1 MSYNLTYKDNA
12 HYLSILY
19 YQNLY
24 PFSTILHNIGP
35 SQAHH
40 RESGQI
46 PPWLGTIISAEAFIM
61 VGKKRHCFM
70 KGLFFNILIH
80 LYTSR

>member
-61 VGKKRHCFM
+61 VGKK
-70 KGLFFNILIH
+70 KTL
-80 LYTSR
+80 LYERFIF